1 MRLIS
6 ILLLFTTG
14 TIAFSL
20 SANAQAVRADIDLRD
35 RAVVEIPLENV
46 APFLAFSA
54 KWQGTQTAISARFSP
69 DGERWGK
76 WAAIAEDQHGDPNS
90 AVHYSQLFFAPAD
103 SRYVQVRR
111 VPGLT
116 AVGLH
121 FFNPGDTPTAPKNQE
136 KDRVQSRTPTYCP
149 CPLGDYQQRDDWCPD
164 GTCPVDATPAPTSV
178 THLIVHH
185 SAGTNQAND
194 WAAVVRSIWDFH
206 VNVRGWDDIGYNWLI
221 DPNGELYQGRGDNVR
236 GAHFCGTNTGTVG
249 VCVLG
254 DFTTSVPTD
263 EAKDVLAR
271 LLAWKSCDV
280 DAGPLGT
287 SFHASSG
294 LQLMHIS
301 GHRDG
306 CSTAC
311 PGDAF
316 YPQLPDIRQAV
327 ADRIAN
333 QCAAIAP
340 PDNLTAEVTSDTTVL
355 LNWED
360 DSDNELAFLVERAL
374 SMEGAYD
381 QIAEV
386 DADVTSYEDSD
397 ILLETGYYYR
407 VRGRTA
413 ADTSFYSN
421 VAFAFTSIVST
432 QERLHGRT
440 VRLFPNPAREQV
452 HLAWDAPLPGTV
464 DVRLSDARGR
474 TLKQWPLA
482 GRQLQH
488 QLATQSLPAGL
499 YLLQIRSGAQQL
511 SRRLLKK

>member
-1 MRLIS
+1 MFIR
-6 ILLLFTTG
+6 LLFA
-14 TIAFSL
+14 ISALLACL

-69 DGERWGK
+69 DGERWGE
-76 WAAIAEDQHGDPNS
+76 WSAIAEDQHGDPNS
-90 AVHYSQLFFAPAD
+90 ATHYSQLFFAPAD
-103 SRYVQVRR
+103 SRWVQVRR
-111 VPGLT
+111 AHGLDD
-116 AVGLH
+116 VRLH
-121 FFNPGDTPTAPKNQE
+121 FFNPGETPTAPKIQE
-136 KDRVQSRTPTYCP
+136 KDRVQTRTSTYCP
-149 CPLGDYQQRDDWCPD
+149 CPLGDYQGRSDWCPD
-164 GTCPVDATPAPTSV
+164 GTCPEDTTPAPTSV

-185 SAGTNQAND
+185 SAGTNEAND

-221 DPNGELYQGRGDNVR
+221 DPNGNLYQGRGDNIR
-236 GAHFCGTNTGTVG
+236 GAHFCGNNTGTMG

-254 DFTTSVPTD
+254 DFTAIVPTGD
-263 EAKDVLAR
+263 AKDALAR

-280 DAGPLGT
+280 DADPLGT
-287 SFHASSG
+287 SFHASSD
-294 LQLMHIS
+294 LELMHIS

-327 ADRIAN
+327 VDRIAN

-360 DSDNELAFLVERAL
+360 DSDNELAFLIERSL
-374 SMEGAYD
+374 SMDGAYD

-413 ADTSFYSN
+413 QDTSFYSN

-432 QERLHGRT
+432 QELLHGQT
-440 VRLFPNPAREQV
+440 VRLFPNPAQGQV
-452 HLAWDAPLPGTV
+452 YLAWEAPLPKDV
-464 DVRLSDARGR
+464 EVRLSDARGR
-474 TLKQWPLA
+474 KLKQWSLN

-488 QLATQSLPAGL
+488 QIDTRPLAQGL
-499 YLLQIRSGAQQL
+499 YLLQIRSGAQQI
-511 SRRLLKK
+511 SRRLLKQ